1 MNARQVGTHRRRI
14 NKTMWASLDMRPEA
28 ARLLWRVSID
38 GEEIATIE
46 APASCAEILREDG
59 YTVELTAPTAEQ
71 RLAAIVELCQR
82 VDANGG
88 GGYVRTDA
96 ILALALGA

>member
-1 MNARQVGTHRRRI
+1 MNARTLGVHRNRIRRTAVI
-14 NKTMWASLDMRPEA
+14 WLDIAPDALRQTW
-28 ARLLWRVSID
+28 LISYD
-38 GEEIATIE
+38 GEEIDTIS
-46 APASCAEILREDG
+46 AVTGCAESLREEG
-59 YTVELTAPTAEQ
+59 YTVELTEPSAEQ

-96 ILALALGA
+96 ILAIALAA